1 MKNNFKKILLVC
13 TTSFF
18 LSAAI
23 AQNVSL
29 NMLVLNSGVVP
40 LGGNGT
46 VQATVNAATGT
57 SGQSTPVA
65 AGKINVQ
72 ITVPPSLLISTTQSN
87 LPAGWIVRNNNG
99 TVINICNSTTTIEVN
114 TAVDLLID
122 LQGVTATTGAPTMS
136 GQLSF
141 RTNCSAPGSLGG
153 DNPSDNSSQ
162 AGFTVTGTVPVKLS
176 NFSASLINCLPVL
189 NWETQNEINSDRFEI
204 EKADKNLSGWI
215 PAGSIATNVN
225 STVKNKYSFI
235 DNNIPSATDKVFY
248 RLKMIDKNGS
258 YTYST
263 ILPVFINCKN
273 TTIHVYPNPVQNGSL
288 NVSLTGVSK
297 KVTAQL
303 LSVTGKVVARINLVN
318 GTNRIPVVNIA
329 DGEYILLVNFEN
341 GTIDKVPVLISNNK

>member
-1 MKNNFKKILLVC
+1 MKNKFKKILLLC
-13 TTSFF
+13 TASFF

-57 SGQSTPVA
+57 SGQSTPVPS
-65 AGKINVQ
+65 GKINVQ
-72 ITVPPSLLISTTQSN
+72 ITVPPSLLISATQSN

-99 TVINICNSTTTIEVN
+99 TVINLCNSTTTIEIN

-141 RTNCSAPGSLGG
+141 RTNCSAPGSLSG

-162 AGFTVTGTVPVKLS
+162 AGFSVAGTVPVKLA
-176 NFSASLINCLPVL
+176 NFNATLLNCQPVL
-189 NWETQNEINSDRFEI
+189 HWETQNEINSDRFEI
-204 EKADKNLSGWI
+204 EKADKNLSEWV
-215 PAGSIATNVN
+215 PAGRVAANVN
-225 STVKNKYSFI
+225 NAVKNKYSFI
-235 DNNIPSATDKVFY
+235 DNNIPLATDKVFY

-258 YTYST
+258 YTFST
-263 ILPVFINCKN
+263 ILPVFINCK
-273 TTIHVYPNPVQNGSL
+273 TTAIHVYPNPVQNGSL
-288 NVSLTGVSK
+288 YVTLTGISK
-297 KVTAQL
+297 KTTAQL
-303 LSVTGKVVARINLVN
+303 LSVTGKVVTRINLVN
-318 GTNRIPVVNIA
+318 GTNQIPVTNIA

-341 GTIDKVPVLISNNK
+341 STPEKIPVFISNNK